1 MVHPRA
7 CRARNGRRFD
17 ETALLERRQR
27 ARGGERMAVEGEL
40 DERAPRDH
48 PVGAEQ
54 LEHILLAL
62 LAATA
67 ARIAALD
74 AAATMVAAAIVTKL
88 DDPIEA
94 DGVRPRRTLGRATR
108 LSNAGRT
115 RTRPLTKGRSAA
127 VAAGHRADRG
137 RITRISHRD
146 SRRLPRNTRQGQAGR
161 QGETL
166 APSQAKP
173 KEGRLGKGR
182 KQPQ

>member
-1 MVHPRA
+1 
-7 CRARNGRRFD
+7 
-17 ETALLERRQR
+17 
-27 ARGGERMAVEGEL
+27 MAVEGEL

-94 DGVRPRRTLGRATR
+94 DGVRPRRTLGRTTR
-108 LSNAGRT
+108 LSKAGHT

-137 RITRISHRD
+137 RKTRISHRD

-161 QGETL
+161 QVETL

-173 KEGRLGKGR
+173 KEGRLEKGR